1 MSPRSVMYQRQGKVA
16 RIALDRPQA
25 GNAVDGSMARD
36 LREACRQAIE
46 DDEAFVVVITGA
58 GEAFS
63 VGTPAPDTPNG
74 LDGLRVTDAIAAI
87 PKPTIAAI
95 NGDAT
100 GHGLELTLACDLRI
114 AADSANLA
122 MDQVLEGSI
131 PWDGGTQRLPRIVPR
146 AIAMEMILTGRRLDA
161 GEALSVGLVNQL
173 APGAELTARVDAL
186 AERLA
191 ASAPI
196 AAAYV
201 KEALNKGMDVPLE
214 QGLRLEADLAILL
227 HTTQDRAE
235 GLRAF
240 LKKRSPEFVGR

>member
-1 MSPRSVMYQRQGKVA
+1 V
-16 RIALDRPQA
+16 LNRPQA
-25 GNAVDGSMARD
+25 GNAVDGEMARA
-36 LREACRQAIE
+36 LRDSCHQAIE
-46 DDEAFVVVITGA
+46 DDEAFVVVLTGA
-58 GEAFS
+58 GKAFS
-63 VGTPAPDTPNG
+63 TGTQSPGTPEAMN
-74 LDGLRVTDAIAAI
+74 GLRVTDAIAAI

-114 AADSANLA
+114 AADSAKLA

-146 AIAMEMILTGRRLDA
+146 AIALEMILTGRQLDA
-161 GEALSVGLVNQL
+161 DEALSVGLVNEL
-173 APGAELTARVDAL
+173 APSAELSARANAL

-201 KEALNKGMDVPLE
+201 KEALNKGMDMPLE

-240 LKKRSPEFVGR
+240 LEKRSPEFVGR